1 MICYNYYVDKFDDE
15 CKAHVMQKLI
25 EHSKNYQNNLPKVSQ
40 LLRFMGE
47 EEAINMGHDAFY
59 NKANQILDKSEYKPT
74 ADYIDGVSFNE
85 KRERWEYYGHISN
98 RIKKYCRPVI
108 RYLDLEYDKSSAPIE
123 EVVTFLKGE
132 LSKKKILA
140 TKEELKPNTKFIN
153 NQLIH
158 ALEQSVSLDGYV
170 ELNKIDH
177 WSLDTEYI
185 KIVFDEL
192 QKSALYK
199 AYLSSETTSFQADK
213 SFVIDFFKE
222 IIAPNEKLADY
233 FEDKMI
239 SWVDDIPFVNTWIVK
254 SLSKQKEGKIFVLD
268 SLYKDNDDKQ
278 FVSDL
283 FRKTVLKHQ
292 NYDQDIADQTPN
304 WEADRIADID
314 MILIKMAI
322 TEFLN
327 FPSIPT
333 KVTINEF
340 IEIAKDYSTGK
351 SSYFIN
357 GVLDKLSKE
366 YTKEKKINKTGR
378 GLL

>member
-1 MICYNYYVDKFDDE
+1 MINRRHIRVK
-15 CKAHVMQKLI
+15 VMQSVYAMQQSLNDDVIK
-25 EHSKNYQNNLPKVSQ
+25 
-40 LLRFMGE
+40 E
-47 EEAINMGHDAFY
+47 E
-59 NKANQILDKSEYKPT
+59 K
-74 ADYIDGVSFNE
+74 
-85 KRERWEYYGHISN
+85 
-98 RIKKYCRPVI
+98 
-108 RYLDLEYDKSSAPIE
+108 
-123 EVVTFLKGE
+123 FLKHSIQKMFDLYVLNIQLILEVKKLAAKKIE
-132 LSKKKILA
+132 LSKKKILP
-140 TKEELKPNTKFIN
+140 TKEDLIPNTKFIN
-153 NQLIH
+153 NALIRV
-158 ALEQSVSLDGYV
+158 LEESISLDGYV

-177 WSLDTEYI
+177 WSLDNEYV
-185 KIVFDEL
+185 KIVFEEL
-192 QKSALYK
+192 QKSDLYK
-199 AYLSSETTSFQADK
+199 DYLSIEETSFKADRN
-213 SFVIDFFKE
+213 FVVDFFKE

-239 SWVDDIPFVNTWIVK
+239 SWVDDIPFVNTWIVR

-268 SLYKDNDDKQ
+268 NLYKDNDDKQ

-283 FRKTVLKHQ
+283 FRKTVLKQ
-292 NYDQDIADQTPN
+292 KDYQQDIADQTPN
-304 WEADRIADID
+304 WESDRIADID

-340 IEIAKDYSTGK
+340 IEIAKDYSTEK

-366 YTKEKKINKTGR
+366 YTKEKKINKIGR